1 MAGQGIRH
9 ESLRLSNVADGELD
23 EQFLLAKKRVMEELH
38 KAHKGIYAPD
48 ASGKIKSKVK
58 LEVEFSLD
66 VETLA
71 LFVAGRVSGITLP
84 SLPKKK
90 RAAFFSG
97 DDIIVEAARQEPL
110 PLEEAE

>member
-1 MAGQGIRH
+1 M
-9 ESLRLSNVADGELD
+9 LADGELED
-23 EQFLLAKKRVMEELH
+23 QFTLAKRRVMEELH

-48 ASGKIKSKVK
+48 ASKQIKAKVK

-84 SLPKKK
+84 ALPKHK

-110 PLEEAE
+110 PLEDQKG